1 MPDEVSI
8 EPLQAADIPAVA
20 ELARAIWREHHV
32 KFVSADQVEYM
43 LRNKYTAA
51 ELAPYV
57 GGTDRW
63 LDVLRVGG
71 TIGGFLRCI
80 RKDPGELKLEEI
92 YVSQA
97 LRGTGMGRTLLALAD
112 SRARGLGCSFVILY
126 VNRANDSAVRAYRRA
141 GFVVRRELVV
151 DIGSGYVMDD
161 FLMAKSL
168 VDPPPVAGASR
179 P

>member
-8 EPLQAADIPAVA
+8 EPLQAVDIPAIA

-32 KFVSADQVEYM
+32 KFVSAGQVEYM

-71 TIGGFLRCI
+71 TIAGFLRCM
-80 RKDPGELKLEEI
+80 RTDPGELKLEEI
-92 YVSQA
+92 YVSQT
-97 LRGTGMGRTLLALAD
+97 LRGTGMGRTLLALAE
-112 SRARGLGCSFVILY
+112 SRARELGCSFVILY
-126 VNRANDSAVRAYRRA
+126 VNRANDTAVRAYRRA

-168 VDPPPVAGASR
+168 VDPPPVAGALR

>member
-32 KFVSADQVEYM
+32 KFVSAGQVEYM

-71 TIGGFLRCI
+71 TIGGFLRCT
-80 RKDPGELKLEEI
+80 RKDPAELKLEEI

-97 LRGTGMGRTLLALAD
+97 LRGTGMGRTLLALAE
-112 SRARGLGCSFVILY
+112 SRARGLGCTFVILY
-126 VNRANDSAVRAYRRA
+126 VNRANDTAVRAYRHA
-141 GFVVRRELVV
+141 GFVVRSELVV
-151 DIGSGYVMDD
+151 DIGNGYVMDD

-168 VDPPPVAGASR
+168 VDLPTAP
-179 P
+179 